1 MNQKNHKQECA
12 CGVCDQVRAGVSLEE
27 TRAKFMALENEAIKK
42 HGWYVHY
49 VGDDRDVP
57 TGYNAHTHGLVE
69 KYGHPDLQIVCPL
82 PSQVAHG
89 TFWNIVDRI
98 AAGEKFKN
106 GDIVGNIA
114 GNGYKV
120 KFVNAWENDRPVLR
134 VIIPDKHHNLDR
146 DTLTGNFGLQYK
158 DLDPEYVK

>member
-1 MNQKNHKQECA
+1 MNQKHKQECA
-12 CGVCDQVRAGVSLEE
+12 CGVCDQVRAGVPLEE
-27 TRAKFMALENEAIKK
+27 ARANFKAWENEALEK

-49 VGDDRDVP
+49 VGADEDVP

-82 PSQVAHG
+82 PPQVAHG
-89 TFWNIVDRI
+89 TFWNIVNRI

-106 GDIVGNIA
+106 GDIVENIA

-120 KFVNAWENDRPVLR
+120 KFVNAWENDRLVLR

-146 DTLTGNFGLQYK
+146 DTLTGNFELQYK